1 MTSAR
6 NQPYQAADM
15 TVAVK
20 LAVETARVWDQR
32 FCVAMQGMTMC
43 FNQLSHACWPA
54 CGADRLGSVSA
65 SVLVVYYLSHSF
77 DPKKLFE
84 FLDLA

>member
-1 MTSAR
+1 MTYAR

-20 LAVETARVWDQR
+20 LAVETASVWDQR
-32 FCVAMQGMTMC
+32 LCVGKQGMTMC
-43 FNQLSHACWPA
+43 FNHLSHACWIA

-65 SVLVVYYLSHSF
+65 SVLVVF
-77 DPKKLFE
+77 II
-84 FLDLA
+84 